1 MHGKHAVVGPTPT
14 DGSIDSEALSLSA
27 MRLDTLE
34 DFLAEAMSACQYVSA
49 DDPDGDI
56 SALLLTDDDEP
67 DLLVMTIGRGD
78 TPEPTA
84 VDAFFAGQ
92 HHYAGMATMVSWSP
106 DDQTPFGPSWMLV
119 AVQRERT
126 AAFLVGRID
135 QRQWYQLMPEGAP
148 WFAAS
153 TAGSLRKVLDGE
165 PMAPFKKAAEG
176 DPRLFGIVAAGD
188 PAPPEDEHGRI

>member
-14 DGSIDSEALSLSA
+14 DGSTASEALSLPA
-27 MRLDTLE
+27 MRLNTLE
-34 DFLAEAMSACQYVSA
+34 DFLAEAMSACQDVSA

-67 DLLVMTIGRGD
+67 DLLVMTVGRGD

-84 VDAFFAGQ
+84 VDAFFAGR
-92 HHYAGMATMVSWSP
+92 HDYAGMATMVSWST

-119 AVQRERT
+119 AVQRGRT

-165 PMAPFKKAAEG
+165 PMSPIKKASEG
-176 DPRLFGIVAAGD
+176 DARLFGSTAHD
-188 PAPPEDEHGRI
+188 PAPPEDEYGRI